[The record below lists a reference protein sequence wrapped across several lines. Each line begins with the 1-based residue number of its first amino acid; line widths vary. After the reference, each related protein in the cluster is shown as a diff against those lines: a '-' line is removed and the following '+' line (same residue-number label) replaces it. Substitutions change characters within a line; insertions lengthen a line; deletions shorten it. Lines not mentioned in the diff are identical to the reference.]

1 MLIQLSRV
9 LPATFLTITLLAS
22 SGQALSA
29 AEADVPADKA
39 KPKVEE
45 GADGGAQPDVAP
57 RAKATADEQ
66 KTAPER
72 TRKRI
77 WADSMLYADAPK
89 IETSTWLTAKP
100 EIEGKFVLIEFWRTW
115 CGACKRTVPLLNSFH
130 EKYGKELVVIAVTGE
145 SAETVKAYAGPKM
158 TYFMAIDAP
167 GPKPEAGDGATKDQ
181 GAAEKA
187 DEGVIKDQGVVEKA
201 FGVWGWPHVVLLEP
215 EHHCVI
221 WEGFPLLKGHELTA
235 EIIEKALAI
244 RRNDKAAK

>member
-1 MLIQLSRV
+1 MLIQSSRV
-9 LPATFLTITLLAS
+9 VPAALLAITLVTS
-22 SGQALSA
+22 SGQVLSA
-29 AEADVPADKA
+29 AEADAPPD
-39 KPKVEE
+39 KPKAEE
-45 GADGGAQPDVAP
+45 GTNGGAQPDVAP
-57 RAKATADEQ
+57 RTKPTADEQ
-66 KTAPER
+66 KNAPER

-77 WADSMLYADAPK
+77 WADSMLYCDAPK
-89 IETSTWLTAKP
+89 LEMSTWLTEKP

-130 EKYGKELVVIAVTGE
+130 EKYGKELAVIAVTGE

-158 TYFMAIDAP
+158 TYSMAIDAP
-167 GPKPEAGDGATKDQ
+167 GTKREADA
-181 GAAEKA
+181 
-187 DEGVIKDQGVVEKA
+187 GVIKDQGAVEKA

-244 RRNDKAAK
+244 GRNDKAAK